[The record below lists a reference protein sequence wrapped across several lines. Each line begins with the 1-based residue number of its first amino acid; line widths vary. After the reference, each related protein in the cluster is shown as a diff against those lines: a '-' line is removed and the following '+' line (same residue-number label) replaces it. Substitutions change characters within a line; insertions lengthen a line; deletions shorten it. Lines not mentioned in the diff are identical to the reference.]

1 MRLMKKTAKK
11 TTHPKHASVKRV
23 STTTS
28 TDTKLIVVILLLL
41 LTYPIGLLFMW
52 AWMKTWRTWVKVLI
66 TIPLLLTILAFILGI
81 LLVGAAVKRGIQ
93 YEEQK
98 QHIDQQ
104 QLQKDVNN
112 GSQNQFYLSPTP
124 DTNGS
129 Y

>member
-41 LTYPIGLLFMW
+41 LTYPIGLIFMW
-52 AWMKTWRTWVKVLI
+52 AWMKTWKTWVKILI
-66 TIPLLLTILAFILGI
+66 TIPLLLTILACILGI
-81 LLVGAAVKRGIQ
+81 LLVGAAVKRGMQ

-98 QHIDQQ
+98 QRIEQQ
-104 QLQKDVNN
+104 RSEERRVGKEC
-112 GSQNQFYLSPTP
+112 
-124 DTNGS
+124 
-129 Y
+129 